1 MSWSEQ
7 DGPPVAAPQRTGF
20 GRTVMERMVAGTLD
34 GTAALHFAATGI
46 VWTFACPVR
55 RALEDARLA

>member
-1 MSWSEQ
+1 
-7 DGPPVAAPQRTGF
+7 
-20 GRTVMERMVAGTLD
+20 MERMVAGTLD